1 MEDEVQV
8 LACTDENPEQC
19 SGEPVDDDVLGD
31 WAFLA
36 DGEVHQ

>member
-8 LACTDENPEQC
+8 PVCTDENPEQSC
-19 SGEPVDDDVLGD
+19 GDLVDDDVLGD

-36 DGEVHQ
+36 DGEAH